1 MKRCR
6 NFFLV
11 LIAICLFGSNPV
23 IVSAA
28 SNMYSYSYYDS
39 LACKTFY
46 KLYKLNSSAGGYNEI
61 RRMYSK
67 GSKLYTADDI
77 CLTDSLKGSLQQ
89 YNVFDSSGSF
99 FYMLSNGD
107 VYKYT
112 NGSPTMVKT
121 GGKYFE
127 CDDNDIGI
135 TLKTTSGTYKLSSLS
150 TPIKS
155 KNRVEQYESS
165 GEMVFKAYK
174 NNRLQLTLIV
184 SKDEKR
190 VLNYTNH
197 VVLTECLTGT
207 KFAGID
213 KSLNV
218 YLYEGS
224 DLYKFKY
231 GSWYSASKTSIN
243 GVFCGYNKD
252 QNGFVISFKTSKGT
266 TDVTNFTSNKWVAK
280 KTYAVN
286 KGNKYSLLYEKNKTN
301 SICLKLKG
309 SKLYLGKKKVAAG
322 VSKFGFISDKKY
334 VYIKSKNAYI
344 CSISSPK
351 KVIKKISATTIKK
364 SASNGLVIK
373 VGKKTVK

>member
-1 MKRCR
+1 MKKCR
-6 NFFLV
+6 NLLLV
-11 LIAICLFGSNPV
+11 LIAICFFGSTPV
-23 IVSAA
+23 TVSAA
-28 SNMYSYSYYDS
+28 SNTYSYSYYDS
-39 LACKTFY
+39 MAGKTFY
-46 KLYKLNSSAGGYNEI
+46 KLYKLNASAGMYKEI

-67 GSKLYTADDI
+67 GSMLYTADDI
-77 CLTDSLKGSLQQ
+77 CLTDSLKGSLLQ
-89 YNVFDSSGSF
+89 YNVFDSAGN
-99 FYMLSNGD
+99 FYYILSNGD

-135 TLKTTSGTYKLSSLS
+135 TLVTTSGTYKLSSLT

-165 GEMVFKAYK
+165 GEMIFKAYK
-174 NNRLQLTLIV
+174 NNRLMLTLVV
-184 SKDEKR
+184 SKDEQK
-190 VLNYTNH
+190 VLNHTNH

-213 KSLNV
+213 KNLNV
-218 YLYEGS
+218 YLYERS
-224 DLYKFKY
+224 YLYKFTY
-231 GSWYSASKTSIN
+231 GSWYSASKASIN

-286 KGNKYSLLYEKNKTN
+286 KGNQYALLYVKNKIN

-309 SKLYLGKKKVAAG
+309 SKLYLGKKKIATG
-322 VSKFGFISDKKY
+322 VSKFGFISNKKF

-351 KVIKKISATTIKK
+351 NVIKKFSATTIKK